1 MHASPMGA
9 FLSCGVLWGRGGE
22 NATRG
27 KVFAMARGT
36 WVRGGVFSD
45 TTGRRGMAFLR
56 HSLRRKHGQWARV
69 FPGGFLS
76 VTREGESV
84 RRAASGAAGGVA
96 SARGAGTAVRLCR
109 AMEQAALRK
118 SRRAAGWAC
127 PAGRSS
133 RRSTS
138 IRHPRKEAPS
148 PCPAAFARRKGKC
161 RTAAPP
167 PASRRRGP
175 CGEIPHSRPRAAR
188 PPWKTARAGI
198 RKPPIRQSGPVRGRF
213 WGGAG
218 KTPGLLAPR
227 AFARLSCAPRLHL
240 PHPRPSAASVARET
254 ASFSAMRA
262 CRRS

>member
-1 MHASPMGA
+1 MSAEDAS
-9 FLSCGVLWGRGGE
+9 
-22 NATRG
+22 
-27 KVFAMARGT
+27 
-36 WVRGGVFSD
+36 
-45 TTGRRGMAFLR
+45 
-56 HSLRRKHGQWARV
+56 
-69 FPGGFLS
+69 
-76 VTREGESV
+76 
-84 RRAASGAAGGVA
+84 GGVA
-96 SARGAGTAVRLCR
+96 SARGVGTGRWRGGEVFSIRFAGGRHPACDAEGAPPRLRRGVLPLRVARGLPVRLCR
-109 AMEQAALRK
+109 AMEQAALRR

-175 CGEIPHSRPRAAR
+175 CGEIPHSRPHAAR

-198 RKPPIRQSGPVRGRF
+198 RKPPVRQSGSVRGRF

-218 KTPGLLAPR
+218 RTPGLWPPGRSPAYPALPVSISLIRGPAPP
-227 AFARLSCAPRLHL
+227 A
-240 PHPRPSAASVARET
+240 
-254 ASFSAMRA
+254 
-262 CRRS
+262 